1 MVISFTG
8 VTNAKVS
15 AKSLVT
21 LKKQAVKSG
30 KVVRV
35 YGYQTKLINGRKTV
49 SLNRAKAVKAA
60 LLKINK
66 NLDVRV
72 VAAGA
77 TKNAK
82 CKTVS
87 NSCVAVVFSNK

>member
-1 MVISFTG
+1 MLISFNG
-8 VTNAKVS
+8 ASASKVS

-30 KVVRV
+30 KIVRV

-82 CKTVS
+82 CKSVKNNCVS
-87 NSCVAVVFSNK
+87 VVFSNK